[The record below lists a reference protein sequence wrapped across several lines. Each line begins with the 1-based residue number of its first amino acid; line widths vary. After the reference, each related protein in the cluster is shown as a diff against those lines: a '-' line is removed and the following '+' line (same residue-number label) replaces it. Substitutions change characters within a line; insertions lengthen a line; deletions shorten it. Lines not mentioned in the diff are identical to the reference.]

1 MCSLSGILFCEEE
14 KEEEVQVQ
22 VGPNDLKF
30 KLYENSVQSSAWQ
43 MRYLPLFHKRF
54 TGKVPTSMRE
64 DFCGT
69 GRISCDWVKKSPS
82 HRALGLDLDV
92 TTLEYADRVNRSAL
106 STAQRDQVSFVR
118 QNVLQATREKFDVIG
133 AHNFSFFIF
142 HERKDL
148 LRYAKAAYASLKP
161 KGTFFLEMAGGE
173 DFVTPGSGTEIVKV
187 PDIGRVKYT
196 WEQHPYDPVTKLA
209 DYAIHFKLPNG
220 RVLADAFTYH
230 WRLWEIREVRE
241 ILLEAGFRDTKVL
254 WPTDETM
261 TEYIEVE
268 NGDDCEVWL
277 AYVVGIR

>member
-1 MCSLSGILFCEEE
+1 MGKNKKNSKSNAAQKPAPLSTS
-14 KEEEVQVQ
+14 
-22 VGPNDLKF
+22 DLKF
-30 KLYENSVQSSAWQ
+30 KIYESTVQSSAWQ

-69 GRISCDWVKKSPS
+69 GIISCDWVKKSPH
-82 HRALGLDLDV
+82 HRALGLDLDAE
-92 TTLEYADRVNRSAL
+92 TLEYADRVNRAAL
-106 STAQRDQVSFVR
+106 NSAQREQVTFVR
-118 QNVLQATREKFDVIG
+118 QNVLVPTREKFDVIG

-142 HERKDL
+142 HERTEL
-148 LRYAKAAYASLKP
+148 LRYAKAALRSLKP

-173 DFVTPGSGTEIVKV
+173 EFVRPGASSEKIKV
-187 PDIGRVKYT
+187 PGVGLVEYS

-209 DYAIHFKLPNG
+209 DYSIHFKLPSG
-220 RVLADAFTYH
+220 RWLNDAFTYH

-241 ILLEAGFRDTKVL
+241 ILVEAGFRDTKVI

-261 TEYIEVE
+261 TKYIEVE
-268 NGDDCEVWL
+268 EGDDCEVWL